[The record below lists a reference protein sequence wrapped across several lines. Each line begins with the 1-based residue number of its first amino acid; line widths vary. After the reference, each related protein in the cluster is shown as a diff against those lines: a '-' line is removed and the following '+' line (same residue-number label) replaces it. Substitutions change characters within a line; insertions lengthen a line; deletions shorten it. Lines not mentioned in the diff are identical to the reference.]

1 MYLYTNV
8 TQDPEAVYIYG
19 WVFIG
24 LLFLMLIVNLTL
36 VLQMTISTQIIKLK
50 KFVALIHNQRK
61 LLKMEI
67 LHFRDNRTTC
77 QRILEYL
84 MIDAFFL

>member
-67 LHFRDNRTTC
+67 LHFRDNRTTGE
-77 QRILEYL
+77 RIVEYL
-84 MIDAFFL
+84 MIDAFFP